1 LKGKDKIEDLVVTN
15 VLSSEKLYQSQI
27 FGIKGIMDLIV
38 EAEIEGNRIPIPM
51 ELKTGKTQKQ
61 KDVIQVININYL
73 GYDLLF
79 VIM

>member
-1 LKGKDKIEDLVVTN
+1 MKGKDKIEDLVVTN

>member
-1 LKGKDKIEDLVVTN
+1 MKGKDKIEDLVVTN

-38 EAEIEGNRIPIPM
+38 EAEIEGKRIPIPM

-61 KDVIQVININYL
+61 KDIIQVIYFNNL

-79 VIM
+79 IIM

>member
-38 EAEIEGNRIPIPM
+38 EAEIEGKRIPIPM

-61 KDVIQVININYL
+61 KDIIQVIYFNNL

-79 VIM
+79 IIM